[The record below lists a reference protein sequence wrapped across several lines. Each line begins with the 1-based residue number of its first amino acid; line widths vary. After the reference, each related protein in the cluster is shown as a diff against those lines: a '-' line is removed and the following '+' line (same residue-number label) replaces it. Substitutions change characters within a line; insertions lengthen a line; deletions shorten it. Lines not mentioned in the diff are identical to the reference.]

1 MNYNLLETE
10 IRSWIS
16 SIAGVVDFCVLDEKN
31 DIDFA
36 NNGLIVKKSEKAKNA
51 IDLTLGLIILVNL
64 NARIIVE
71 EIYQIVSYKL
81 KEKNLRI
88 AELNVYIKG
97 IK

>member
-10 IRSWIS
+10 IRNWIS
-16 SIAGVVDFCVLDEKN
+16 SVAGVVDFCALDSKN
-31 DIDFA
+31 QIDFK
-36 NNGLIVKKSEKAKNA
+36 NNGIIVQKSIKAKNA

-81 KEKNLRI
+81 QEKNLKI
-88 AELNVYIKG
+88 SKLNVYIKG